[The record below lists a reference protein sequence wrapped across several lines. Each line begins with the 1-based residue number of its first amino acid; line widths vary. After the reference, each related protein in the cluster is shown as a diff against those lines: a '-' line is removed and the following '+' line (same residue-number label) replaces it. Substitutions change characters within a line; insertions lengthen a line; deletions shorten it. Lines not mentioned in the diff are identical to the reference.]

1 MKFTTEEYTEE
12 EKKANGNM
20 MKGGKL
26 HDKICDYIQESY
38 KLSDSQINDVSMGVW
53 MAIQAK
59 DEQIE
64 ILKFERVPVEIHE
77 ETTKKLRADILRM
90 STILQ
95 KLQRDLDRDE
105 HVDGF
110 WMKDLFPDA
119 QEIEKRDKL
128 IERYMSGDLSR
139 ACFFTRYEELVKG
152 VL

>member
-64 ILKFERVPVEIHE
+64 ILKFERVPVEIYN
-77 ETTKKLRADILRM
+77 TSFTP
-90 STILQ
+90 T
-95 KLQRDLDRDE
+95 
-105 HVDGF
+105 
-110 WMKDLFPDA
+110 
-119 QEIEKRDKL
+119 EISKAL
-128 IERYMSGDLSR
+128 
-139 ACFFTRYEELVKG
+139 EELLGTGYFVPLREIMLKNRAKND
-152 VL
+152 